1 MREYVLNINGA
12 EYRAEVKELTAES
25 AKVAVNGVDYVV
37 ELKKLGMK
45 ADLSR
50 PTSAEP
56 PRSVAKPS
64 EAPKPATKPTQA
76 TGGGTVKSPLPGLVL
91 DVLVKVG
98 DPVKA
103 GQKIMVLETMK
114 MENHIPSPFDGV
126 IKSILANKG
135 DTVSEG
141 QALFEIARPD
151 MTTL

>member
-1 MREYVLNINGA
+1 
-12 EYRAEVKELTAES
+12 
-25 AKVAVNGVDYVV
+25 VAVNGVDYVV
-37 ELKKLGMK
+37 ELKNLGMK

-56 PRSVAKPS
+56 PRSVAKS
-64 EAPKPATKPTQA
+64 SVAPKPAPKPAQT

-98 DPVKA
+98 DQVKA

-114 MENHIPSPFDGV
+114 MENHIPGPFDGV